1 MPKKRYHNQ
10 RSLDSCINGYKQ
22 EEGATGAMK
31 PDDTESSP
39 DDSVPRLFRLVRLIS
54 SLFEFRR
61 SGGYCHDYPV
71 ISYDRNNDNDDKIYY
86 IIQGRQL
93 DSTAPLE

>member
-1 MPKKRYHNQ
+1 MPKERYHNQ

-22 EEGATGAMK
+22 KEGAMGVMH

-39 DDSVPRLFRLVRLIS
+39 DDSIPRLFRLVKFIGS
-54 SLFEFRR
+54 IFEFRR

-71 ISYDRNNDNDDKIYY
+71 ISYDWNEDNDNKIYD

-93 DSTAPLE
+93 DIAAPLE